1 MPLTIRRLLQNPT
14 LNRSRPHILSEGT
27 RLDDAVRGIHIAE
40 SADLAGLIEGGE
52 LILCSGLALDESVD
66 RAALFLK
73 GIERSG
79 ACAVMFSFLSD
90 AAGVKSALR
99 AAAASMGFPVILLD
113 DRARFIEIIEA
124 YNELSRTSTP
134 VTGPEAVADFLNS
147 PVAEQLSILDLLR
160 TAAELLNTPFVLE
173 DELSV
178 MLFQRGMG
186 IEQMYQYS
194 QARSRAK
201 AAEAGSFDLAGEQW
215 VQNPVFVEGRRVGR
229 IVCPLWRENARFAA
243 VLDRLSRIL
252 GHKLTGRLDEL
263 QLLRQDLMAEVIAEL
278 RGSSALTE
286 KVAMLRLRLFGV
298 REAADLVPA
307 VLCLVPGSAG
317 EADPSGLVRRLR
329 LSFESLPVPVIIRQG
344 SGEESDAIGLLFC
357 LPVNEKPE
365 PILHRAYQ
373 LAEAEFGNLKW
384 SMGVSETLQTL
395 KQAANDGLLDAYR
408 LARGAL
414 SMDDRE
420 PRYYRAH
427 DLGFRWIIQPL
438 ARSAEGAAFVRDQ
451 LEPLRDEPEL
461 LEFLE
466 AYLNSTGN
474 IARLSRSIHLSR
486 PSIYS
491 RLRRLQEE
499 FGLDMESA
507 DTRTSLHLALA
518 LSKLMGS

>member
-14 LNRSRPHILSEGT
+14 LNRSRPHILGSGT

-66 RAALFLK
+66 RAATFLK
-73 GIERSG
+73 DIEGSG
-79 ACAVMFSFLSD
+79 ASAVMFSFLSD
-90 AAGVKSALR
+90 AVGVKSALR
-99 AAAASMGFPVILLD
+99 AAAAAMDFPVILLD

-124 YNELSRTSTP
+124 YNDLSRTSTP
-134 VTGPEAVADFLNS
+134 ATGPEAVADFLNS
-147 PVAEQLSILDLLR
+147 PVAEQLSLLDMLR
-160 TAAELLNTPFVLE
+160 TAAELLNTPLVLE

-194 QARSRAK
+194 QMRGQAK

-215 VQNPVFVEGRRVGR
+215 VQNPVFVDGRRVAR

-252 GHKLTGRLDEL
+252 GHKLTGRLYEL
-263 QLLRQDLMAEVIAEL
+263 QLLRQDQMADVITEL
-278 RGSSALTE
+278 RGGTAPTD
-286 KVAMLRLRLFGV
+286 KVAMLRLGLFGV
-298 REAADLVPA
+298 REAAELIPA
-307 VLCLVPGSAG
+307 VLCVAPASAG
-317 EADPSGLVRRLR
+317 EAEPSRIVRQLR
-329 LSFESLPVPVIIRQG
+329 LSFEALPVPVIIRQG
-344 SGEESDAIGLLFC
+344 SGEESGAIGLLFC
-357 LPVNEKPE
+357 LPASEKPE
-365 PILHRAYQ
+365 PILRRAYQ
-373 LAEAEFGNLKW
+373 MAEAEFGGLQW
-384 SMGVSETLQTL
+384 SMGVSETRQTL
-395 KQAANDGLLDAYR
+395 KESAKDGLLDAYR

-438 ARSAEGAAFVRDQ
+438 ARSEEGAAFVRDQ
-451 LEPLRDEPEL
+451 LEPLSGEPEL

-518 LSKLMGS
+518 LSRLMGS

>member
-1 MPLTIRRLLQNPT
+1 MSLTIRRLLQNPT

-27 RLDDAVRGIHIAE
+27 RLDDGVQGIHIAE

-66 RAALFLK
+66 RAAAFLK
-73 GIERSG
+73 DIERSG

-99 AAAASMGFPVILLD
+99 AAAASLDFPVILLD

-124 YNELSRTSTP
+124 YNELSRSMAP

-147 PVAEQLSILDLLR
+147 PVAEQLSLLDLLR
-160 TAAELLNTPFVLE
+160 TAAKLLNTPLVLE

-178 MLFQRGMG
+178 MLFQHGMG
-186 IEQMYQYS
+186 IEQMYQYN
-194 QARSRAK
+194 QARSHAGGV
-201 AAEAGSFDLAGEQW
+201 ESGSFELAGQQW
-215 VQNPVFVEGRRVGR
+215 VQNPVFVAGRRVGR
-229 IVCPLWRENARFAA
+229 IVCPLWRESARFAV

-252 GHKLTGRLDEL
+252 GHKLTGKLEEL
-263 QLLRQDLMAEVIAEL
+263 QLLRQDLMADVIAEL
-278 RGSSALTE
+278 RGSVVLTE

-298 REAADLVPA
+298 REAAELIPA
-307 VLCLVPGSAG
+307 VLCIAPASAG
-317 EADPSGLVRRLR
+317 EADRRGLVRRLR
-329 LSFESLPVPVIIRQG
+329 LSFEALPVPVIIRQG
-344 SGEESDAIGLLFC
+344 SGEEADAIGLLFC
-357 LPVNEKPE
+357 LPAHEKPE
-365 PILHRAYQ
+365 AILRRAYQ
-373 LAEAEFGNLKW
+373 LAEAEFDNLQW
-384 SMGVSETLQTL
+384 SMGVSETRQTL
-395 KQAANDGLLDAYR
+395 KHAANDGLLDAYR

-466 AYLNSTGN
+466 AYLNCTGN
-474 IARLSRSIHLSR
+474 IARLSRLIHLSR

-499 FGLDMESA
+499 FELDMESA
-507 DTRTSLHLALA
+507 DTRTSLHLALT
-518 LSKLMGS
+518 LSRLMHG